1 MFKTEDK
8 ISIEPA
14 EMIEMSEWQAEKLSS
29 TVIFALWGFD
39 LYIFRRFCGK
49 LNSKCRFHAEQ
60 NRDCLLAC
68 LSHFFYSS
76 IAVYSWSENPRKTQT
91 STHLPATL
99 AKPWL
104 TQWMTSWREWMEWNG
119 WVGLLWLLAKNK
131 KGECD
136 WNDDDDRVKQ
146 YQILFLFFFFLGKWI
161 LSFQGS
167 KVKLYTGGLLHPH
180 QVGVPRIR

>member
-68 LSHFFYSS
+68 LSRFFYSS
-76 IAVYSWSENPRKTQT
+76 IAVYSWSEK
-91 STHLPATL
+91 STKNANIYTFPLQSRGLPNE
-99 AKPWL
+99 
-104 TQWMTSWREWMEWNG
+104 WRRGGSEWNG
-119 WVGLLWLLAKNK
+119 TAELVCCGCWRRTKRANATEMMMMIEWSSIRF
-131 KGECD
+131 CSC
-136 WNDDDDRVKQ
+136 
-146 YQILFLFFFFLGKWI
+146 
-161 LSFQGS
+161 SFS
-167 KVKLYTGGLLHPH
+167 SWESES
-180 QVGVPRIR
+180 

>member
-68 LSHFFYSS
+68 LSRFFYSS
-76 IAVYSWSENPRKTQT
+76 IAVYSWSEK
-91 STHLPATL
+91 STKNANIYTFAGYPCKAVAYPMNDVVEGVNGMERL
-99 AKPWL
+99 
-104 TQWMTSWREWMEWNG
+104 SWFAVVAGEEQ
-119 WVGLLWLLAKNK
+119 
-131 KGECD
+131 KG
-136 WNDDDDRVKQ
+136 RMRLK
-146 YQILFLFFFFLGKWI
+146 
-161 LSFQGS
+161 
-167 KVKLYTGGLLHPH
+167 
-180 QVGVPRIR
+180 